1 MIIKINSLESTIE
14 IFYENYIHL
23 HGFLKLKAKD
33 EKNDKEY
40 VIIVQILNEQTIM
53 DYVLTRQKLRNVKM
67 TEYIKSELEM
77 ELQYVIQGRPIIFVE
92 KDNKS
97 KKEIPHVIN
106 VFFEIED
113 LMESK
118 VLTPHSMEIPED
130 QSDVHEYLKHIF
142 PPDGIFMGYL
152 ASEKKVEVYFPFKY
166 LMYHFFIA
174 GATGM
179 GKSNLN
185 QVFIDGLLQH
195 NAQIILGGKGNR
207 ISMLAI
213 DMHDEYAL
221 GCIKYGVNDI
231 CKAVNYNKELIGSWF
246 YLYPNKGIP
255 PTELRS
261 VAEPCL
267 INYQEIKPEDLFAT
281 GSFNDLQVGAI
292 FSAYRSDQE
301 DYIENLLTDGYRP
314 PGGHDEKTMAAIRRR
329 MHWLEYSEMFQ
340 SNAASKLPEIVKK
353 LETGGLVVFNASMI
367 SDLEQFLFNS
377 VLARTLF
384 DLRKSLKSSSDIAT
398 LEKKLEQT
406 LPKNFYQNYKN
417 NLKDLYIK
425 TGTMVKDPSEMPI
438 IIFTIEEAP
447 SILRPEMMR
456 YNNVFKDIS
465 RQGRKFNLGL
475 EVISQQYSP
484 IDDTILSN
492 MNTVINLP
500 LRSEKEK
507 AVAAKTLGGGIQ
519 HSDLES
525 LTGTRGIALI
535 SGIWLTNF
543 QKLKIPL
550 YDEYFESHSK
560 KFYEDFSKKM
570 ASLGISP
577 PPTAL
582 P

>member
-33 EKNDKEY
+33 EKNNKEY
-40 VIIVQILNEQTIM
+40 IIIVQILNEQTIT
-53 DYVLTRQKLRNVKM
+53 DYILTRQKLRNVKM
-67 TEYIKSELEM
+67 TDYIKSELEM

-92 KDNKS
+92 KDKKS
-97 KKEIPHVIN
+97 KREIPHIIN

-130 QSDVHEYLKHIF
+130 QSDIHEYLKHIF

-152 ASEKKVEVYFPFKY
+152 ASEKKVKVYFPFKY

-195 NAQIILGGKGNR
+195 NAQIILGDKGNK

-353 LETGGLVVFNASMI
+353 LETGGLIIFNASMI

-384 DLRKSLKSSSDIAT
+384 DLRKSLKSSSDLAT
-398 LEKKLEQT
+398 LEKKLDQT

-417 NLKDLYIK
+417 NIKDLYIK

-484 IDDTILSN
+484 IDDSILSN

-560 KFYEDFSKKM
+560 KFYEDFSKKI

>member
-33 EKNDKEY
+33 EKNNKEY
-40 VIIVQILNEQTIM
+40 IIIVQILNEQTIL

-92 KDNKS
+92 KDKKS

-340 SNAASKLPEIVKK
+340 PNAASKLPEIVKK
-353 LETGGLVVFNASMI
+353 LETGGVIVFNASMI

-398 LEKKLEQT
+398 LEKKLDQT

-417 NLKDLYIK
+417 NLKDLYVK
-425 TGTMVKDPSEMPI
+425 TGTIVKDPSEMPI

-550 YDEYFESHSK
+550 YDEYFERHSK
-560 KFYEDFSKKM
+560 KFYEDFSKKI

-577 PPTAL
+577 PPTSL
-582 P
+582 S

>member
-33 EKNDKEY
+33 EKNNKEY
-40 VIIVQILNEQTIM
+40 IIIVQILNEQTIM
-53 DYVLTRQKLRNVKM
+53 DYILTRQKLRNVKM
-67 TEYIKSELEM
+67 TDYIKSELEM

-92 KDNKS
+92 KDKKS
-97 KKEIPHVIN
+97 KTEIPHTIN

-130 QSDVHEYLKHIF
+130 QSDVHEYLKNIF

-152 ASEKKVEVYFPFKY
+152 ASEKKVAVYFPFKY

-195 NAQIILGGKGNR
+195 NAQIILGGKGNK

-353 LETGGLVVFNASMI
+353 LETGGLIVFNASMI

-384 DLRKSLKSSSDIAT
+384 DLRKSLKSSSDLAT

-406 LPKNFYQNYKN
+406 LPQNFYQNYKN

-560 KFYEDFSKKM
+560 KFYEDFSKKI

>member
-1 MIIKINSLESTIE
+1 MIIRINSLESTIE

-33 EKNDKEY
+33 EKNNKEY
-40 VIIVQILNEQTIM
+40 VIIVQILNEQTIT

-67 TEYIKSELEM
+67 TDYIKSELEM

-92 KDNKS
+92 KDNNS
-97 KKEIPHVIN
+97 KKEIPHTIN

-113 LMESK
+113 LMENK

-130 QSDVHEYLKHIF
+130 QSDVYEYLKNIF
-142 PPDGIFMGYL
+142 PPNGIFMGYL

-195 NAQIILGGKGNR
+195 NAQIILGGKGNK

-329 MHWLEYSEMFQ
+329 MHWLEYSDMFQ

-353 LETGGLVVFNASMI
+353 LEAGGLIVFNASMI

-398 LEKKLEQT
+398 LEKKLDQT
-406 LPKNFYQNYKN
+406 LPQNFYQNYKN
-417 NLKDLYIK
+417 NLKDLYVK
-425 TGTMVKDPSEMPI
+425 TETMVKDPSEMPI

-550 YDEYFESHSK
+550 YDEYFEGHSK
-560 KFYEDFSKKM
+560 KFYEDFSKKIT
-570 ASLGISP
+570 SLGISP

>member
-33 EKNDKEY
+33 EKNNKEY
-40 VIIVQILNEQTIM
+40 IIIVQILNEQTIM
-53 DYVLTRQKLRNVKM
+53 DYILTRQKLRNVKM
-67 TEYIKSELEM
+67 TDYIKSELEM

-92 KDNKS
+92 KDKKS
-97 KKEIPHVIN
+97 KKEIPHTIN

-195 NAQIILGGKGNR
+195 NAQIILGDKGNK

-353 LETGGLVVFNASMI
+353 LETGGLIIFNASMI

-384 DLRKSLKSSSDIAT
+384 DLRKSLKSSSDLAT

-406 LPKNFYQNYKN
+406 LPQNFYQNYKN

-560 KFYEDFSKKM
+560 KFYEDFSKKI

>member
-33 EKNDKEY
+33 EKNNKEY
-40 VIIVQILNEQTIM
+40 IIIVQILNEQTIL

-92 KDNKS
+92 KDKKS

-195 NAQIILGGKGNR
+195 NAQIILGGKGN
-207 ISMLAI
+207 
-213 DMHDEYAL
+213 
-221 GCIKYGVNDI
+221 I

-314 PGGHDEKTMAAIRRR
+314 PGGHDEKR
-329 MHWLEYSEMFQ
+329 WLQ
-340 SNAASKLPEIVKK
+340 
-353 LETGGLVVFNASMI
+353 
-367 SDLEQFLFNS
+367 
-377 VLARTLF
+377 
-384 DLRKSLKSSSDIAT
+384 
-398 LEKKLEQT
+398 
-406 LPKNFYQNYKN
+406 
-417 NLKDLYIK
+417 
-425 TGTMVKDPSEMPI
+425 
-438 IIFTIEEAP
+438 
-447 SILRPEMMR
+447 
-456 YNNVFKDIS
+456 
-465 RQGRKFNLGL
+465 
-475 EVISQQYSP
+475 
-484 IDDTILSN
+484 
-492 MNTVINLP
+492 
-500 LRSEKEK
+500 
-507 AVAAKTLGGGIQ
+507 
-519 HSDLES
+519 
-525 LTGTRGIALI
+525 
-535 SGIWLTNF
+535 
-543 QKLKIPL
+543 
-550 YDEYFESHSK
+550 
-560 KFYEDFSKKM
+560 
-570 ASLGISP
+570 
-577 PPTAL
+577 
-582 P
+582 

>member
-14 IFYENYIHL
+14 IFYEKYIHL
-23 HGFLKLKAKD
+23 HGFIKLEA
-33 EKNDKEY
+33 ESNDKKY
-40 VIIVQILNEQTIM
+40 FIIIQILNEQTIS
-53 DYVLTRQKLRNVKM
+53 DYIFTRQKLRNVRI
-67 TEYIKSELEM
+67 TDYITAELET
-77 ELQYVIQGRPIIFVE
+77 ELQYVIQGRPIICTE
-92 KDNKS
+92 ID
-97 KKEIPHVIN
+97 KKTEQKIDHTIN
-106 VFFEIED
+106 VFFIIED
-113 LMESK
+113 LMEK
-118 VLTPHSMEIPED
+118 DVLKPHSMKISED
-130 QSDVHEYLKHIF
+130 QSDRPEFLKKIF
-142 PPDGIFMGYL
+142 NPEGIFMGNL
-152 ASEKKVEVYFPFKY
+152 ASEVRVNVFFPYKY

-195 NAQIILGGKGNR
+195 NANVILSGKGTK

-221 GCIKYGVNDI
+221 GCIDYGINDI
-231 CKAVNYNKELIGSWF
+231 CKATQYNKRLFGKWF

-255 PTELRS
+255 PTEVKS
-261 VAEPCL
+261 MAEPCI

-292 FSAYRSDQE
+292 FSAYRSNPD
-301 DYIENLLTDGYRP
+301 DYIEKLLTDGFKP
-314 PGGHDEKTMAAIRRR
+314 PGGHDDKTMAAIRRR

-340 SNAASKLPEIVKK
+340 SKAISKLPKIVKK
-353 LETGGLVVFNASMI
+353 LEKGGIIIFNSSMI
-367 SDLEQFLFNS
+367 SDLEQFLFNG

-384 DLRKSLKSSSDIAT
+384 DIRKSLKSSTDLTT
-398 LEKKLEQT
+398 LEKKLSQT
-406 LPKNFYQNYKN
+406 LPKNFYDNYKAN
-417 NLKDLYIK
+417 IQKIYVK
-425 TGTMVKDPSEMPI
+425 TSTSIKDPTEMPI

-447 SILRPEMMR
+447 SILRPEMMKHS
-456 YNNVFKDIS
+456 NIFKAIS

-500 LRSEKEK
+500 LRSETEK

-550 YDEYFESHSK
+550 YDNYFKNISK
-560 KFYEDFSKKM
+560 AFYEDFAKKM
-570 ASLGISP
+570 VSQGNVP
-577 PPTAL
+577 PPTGL

>member
-1 MIIKINSLESTIE
+1 MIIRINSLESTIE
-14 IFYENYIHL
+14 IFYEKYVHL
-23 HGFLKLKAKD
+23 HGFVKLEAESK
-33 EKNDKEY
+33 DKEY
-40 VIIVQILNEQTIM
+40 NIIIQILNEQTIT
-53 DYVLTRQKLRNVKM
+53 DYILTRQKLKNVKI
-67 TEYIKSELEM
+67 TEYITAELES
-77 ELQYVIQGRPIIFVE
+77 ELQYVIQGRPIICTE
-92 KDNKS
+92 ID
-97 KKEIPHVIN
+97 KKKNQKIDHTIN
-106 VFFEIED
+106 VFFFIED
-113 LMESK
+113 LMENEILK
-118 VLTPHSMEIPED
+118 PHSMKISENQNDKPDFLEKIFNPE
-130 QSDVHEYLKHIF
+130 
-142 PPDGIFMGYL
+142 GIFMGTL
-152 ASEKKVEVYFPFKY
+152 ASEKNVNVYFPFKY

-195 NAQIILGGKGNR
+195 NADVIFKEKGTK

-221 GCIKYGVNDI
+221 GCIKHGVYDI
-231 CKAVNYNKELIGSWF
+231 CKSTQYNKELFGKWF

-255 PTELRS
+255 PTEIKSL
-261 VAEPCL
+261 AEPCI

-292 FSAYRSDQE
+292 HSAYRTDPQN
-301 DYIENLLTDGYRP
+301 YIDNLLTDGYRP

-329 MHWLEYSEMFQ
+329 MHWLEYSDMFQ
-340 SNAASKLPEIVKK
+340 SKGTSKLPEIVKK
-353 LETGGLVVFNASMI
+353 LEKGGLIIFNASMI

-384 DLRKSLKSSSDIAT
+384 DIRKSLKSSSDLGT
-398 LEKKLEQT
+398 LKKKLSQS
-406 LPKNFYQNYKN
+406 LPNHFYDNYKN
-417 NLKDLYIK
+417 NIDKIYVQ
-425 TGTMVKDPSEMPI
+425 TGSAIKDPSDLPI

-456 YNNVFKDIS
+456 YSNVFKDIS

-507 AVAAKTLGGGIQ
+507 AMAARTLGGGIQ
-519 HSDLES
+519 FSDLES

-543 QKLKIPL
+543 QKLRIPL
-550 YDEYFESHSK
+550 YDDYFEKVSN
-560 KFYEDFSKKM
+560 KFYINFIKKYN
-570 ASLGISP
+570 SQGKSP
-577 PPTAL
+577 PPTEL